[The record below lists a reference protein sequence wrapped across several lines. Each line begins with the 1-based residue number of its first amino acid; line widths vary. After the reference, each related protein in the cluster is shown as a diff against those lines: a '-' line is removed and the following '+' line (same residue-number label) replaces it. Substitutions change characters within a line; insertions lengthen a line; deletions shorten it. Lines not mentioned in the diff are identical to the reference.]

1 MQKKKKTY
9 SSYNARSTE
18 LVSKE
23 ELVSPLPTFPIVN
36 LIIRRVTGSCVWR
49 GRKRNFAKYN
59 AWRGAIGSDGKPE
72 TKTDRAVTYP
82 LPSRLWSFP
91 RIEFRRESREPLI
104 FAASNLA
111 TSDFQLRGIEE
122 WNSGEGWDR
131 LSCDRPPVYEYLRRA
146 DGQRPMRPAQASL
159 LRVAF
164 RRRRGEGKRRRKKRK
179 WRMLHGSTISQR
191 KKKEKRER
199 ASKLPSMDCFWLL
212 YFFSFDT
219 FACN

>member
-1 MQKKKKTY
+1 MTRGDRIGWQTGDKDG
-9 SSYNARSTE
+9 SRGDVFPP
-18 LVSKE
+18 L
-23 ELVSPLPTFPIVN
+23 SPLIFP
-36 LIIRRVTGSCVWR
+36 RS
-49 GRKRNFAKYN
+49 
-59 AWRGAIGSDGKPE
+59 S
-72 TKTDRAVTYP
+72 
-82 LPSRLWSFP
+82 SP

-191 KKKEKRER
+191 KKKKGEGHRNCLRWIVSDFFTFFLLIRLLVIRNGFFFCFKQANGILLLIIFVKLSEILHLKINYII
-199 ASKLPSMDCFWLL
+199 SKLKMIKYSRV
-212 YFFSFDT
+212 
-219 FACN
+219 